1 MPWRRSARPRQSLQ
15 ARLALL
21 YGFCFVLSGAVLL
34 AFVDLPLLTVR
45 NTVPGPGQN
54 PHTSAGASSGPQ
66 YDTNLHQI
74 LAYSVIALAVM
85 VVLSLPLGW
94 LIAGRALQPLRA
106 ITTSARII
114 SAGNLHERLG
124 IDGPYDEF
132 RQLGDTLDDLFGRL
146 EAAFEAQRHF
156 VANASHELRTPLTAE
171 RAILQV
177 ALSDPQASVV
187 TLREAC
193 QNVLALGE
201 QQERLIEAL
210 LVLAAVERGIDQ
222 HEPFDLPA
230 VVEKTIES
238 RRAEAERQGIDID
251 VTLAAASASGHPR
264 LVESL
269 VANLVENA
277 VRHNVPGGRMEV
289 TTTTIAGQA
298 SLTVRNTG
306 PVIPHDQIERLFR
319 PFQRLGT
326 ERVGRIG
333 GPAGGHGL
341 GLAIAEAIARAHGAT
356 LSASARAGG
365 GLVIEARFPAPES
378 RTPH

>member
-1 MPWRRSARPRQSLQ
+1 MSGRRSPRPRQALRT
-15 ARLALL
+15 RLALL
-21 YGFCFVLSGAVLL
+21 YGLFFVLSGAVLL

-45 NTVPGPGQN
+45 NTVPVPGQN
-54 PHTSAGASSGPQ
+54 PHTSVGASSGLQ
-66 YDTNLHQI
+66 HDTNLHQI
-74 LAYSVIALAVM
+74 LTYSAIALTVM
-85 VVLSLPLGW
+85 AALSLLLGW

-177 ALSDPQASVV
+177 ALSDPQATVV

-193 QNVLALGE
+193 QDVLALGE

-210 LVLAAVERGIDQ
+210 LALATSERGIEQ
-222 HEPFDLPA
+222 RESFDLAA
-230 VVEKTIES
+230 VVEKTIEA
-238 RRAEAERQGIDID
+238 RRPEAERQGIDID
-251 VTLAAASASGHPR
+251 VTLAAASASGDPR

-269 VANLVENA
+269 VANLIENA
-277 VRHNVPGGRMEV
+277 LRHNVPDGRMEV
-289 TTTTIAGQA
+289 TTTTVAGLA

-306 PVIPHDQIERLFR
+306 PAIPPDQIERLFR

-326 ERVGRIG
+326 ERVGRTG
-333 GPAGGHGL
+333 GPGGHGL
-341 GLAIAEAIARAHGAT
+341 GLAIVDAIARAHGAT
-356 LSASARAGG
+356 LSASARTGG
-365 GLVIEARFPAPES
+365 GLAIEARFPAPES
-378 RTPH
+378 QEPH